1 MFARRMKQAM
11 IDQGIAQSVLS
22 DMTGI
27 GRSSISQYLSGKN
40 KPGQK
45 HLSKIAE
52 ALNVAEAW
60 LSGEIEEETT
70 IGKYT
75 NLQAICQGWTATR
88 ETSFRICG
96 EDWWKQVHLLH
107 ITEEVHRVHRNCGGL
122 KWNLTS
128 FTTKIV

>member
-75 NLQAICQGWTATR
+75 NLPVAIAAKLMNKSKQFVRVGLQQGKLPFGYAVK
-88 ETSFRICG
+88 I
-96 EDWWKQVHLLH
+96 
-107 ITEEVHRVHRNCGGL
+107 GGN
-122 KWNLTS
+122 K
-128 FTTKIV
+128 FT

>member
-45 HLSKIAE
+45 HLSAIAE
-52 ALNVAEAW
+52 ALNVAEA
-60 LSGEIEEETT
+60 
-70 IGKYT
+70 
-75 NLQAICQGWTATR
+75 
-88 ETSFRICG
+88 
-96 EDWWKQVHLLH
+96 
-107 ITEEVHRVHRNCGGL
+107 
-122 KWNLTS
+122 
-128 FTTKIV
+128 

>member
-60 LSGEIEEETT
+60 LSGEIKEETT

-75 NLQAICQGWTATR
+75 NLPVAIAAKLMNKSKQFVRVGLQQGKLPFGYAVKIGGNKFTYYI
-88 ETSFRICG
+88 SPKKF
-96 EDWWKQVHLLH
+96 
-107 ITEEVHRVHRNCGGL
+107 TEYTGIAVG
-122 KWNLTS
+122 
-128 FTTKIV
+128 